1 MNTNKI
7 HLKRKI
13 FVLLNLIIKI
23 LNLVIKSTQKNQ
35 IKMPKNKGRGGK
47 SYRRGKNDNDTKRE
61 LVKKEEGSDYAQVLS
76 MLGNGRLSCKS
87 LSDGKTRLA
96 HIRGRLKKKVW
107 I

>member
-1 MNTNKI
+1 M
-7 HLKRKI
+7 
-13 FVLLNLIIKI
+13 
-23 LNLVIKSTQKNQ
+23 VIKSTQKNQ